1 MSVELIE
8 GDASG
13 PRVVREY
20 WQLLV
25 FPKGGE
31 KWLNGPLCC
40 SEERARKSLDDLK
53 MPLSARAMQRLE
65 LVVAEDWLPEG
76 EGRYLPGEREQRGA
90 SEIDPEEE
98 WRTM

>member
-31 KWLNGPLCC
+31 RWLSGSLCC
-40 SEERARKSLDDLK
+40 SEEEARRSLDDLE
-53 MPLSARAMQRLE
+53 MPLAARALQRFG
-65 LVVAEDWLPEG
+65 LVVCEDWMPEA
-76 EGRYLPGEREQRGA
+76 ERRWLPGEREQSGA
-90 SEIDPEEE
+90 TEIDPEEE
-98 WRTM
+98 WKTM